1 MLTLLFFIGKEQMM
15 AKKFTPMQELFRH
28 EQQRLRRAIARE
40 LRTTG
45 VELDR
50 NLIPEMPKRV
60 TQKQLE
66 NIKGIRPRDLRYETT
81 YYDPEDLDRQI
92 NYQEAKRI
100 WQEEQRQVE
109 MIPQIHYESSAI
121 DNYLS
126 QLEGFNTGFQAH
138 MKSWL
143 SGLVKEKGVDAV
155 AEMLQKGAENG
166 VTVTPVIAYDA
177 SKRAEYM
184 ADMLNYLPLTSE
196 QKAQALEA
204 QENVQEID

>member
-1 MLTLLFFIGKEQMM
+1 
-15 AKKFTPMQELFRH
+15 MQELFRK
-28 EQQRLRRAIARE
+28 EQRRLERAIAEEYRK
-40 LRTTG
+40 TG

-50 NLIPEMPKRV
+50 NLIPEMPERV

-66 NIKGIRPRDLRYETT
+66 NIRNIKPRNLREKTT

-92 NYQEAKRI
+92 SYQEAKRI
-100 WQEEQRQVE
+100 WKEQQRQVE

-177 SKRAEYM
+177 AKRAEYM
-184 ADMLNYLPLTSE
+184 AQMLNYLPLSPE